1 MDDFIKNIITD
12 YNNECITWHDIQD
25 LVEGYLIKQAGGLK
39 EYEKISM
46 KERLNTEN
54 EILRKIEN
62 KIMEVK

>member
-1 MDDFIKNIITD
+1 MDDFIKDIITD

-39 EYEKISM
+39 EYSKIPM
-46 KERLNTEN
+46 KERINTEN